1 MEYSYVNP
9 EWKKKNEENGNHK
22 KKKNGIRVG
31 IAVLLSCVVM
41 ATVIG
46 LFAGVLL
53 ANRYLITKDAEQV
66 AAVQEPAVTRA
77 PVIAPSE
84 STEKSEPKASAEGK
98 TAEVKQS
105 ETSEAAAQT
114 GTQFAY
120 EGVYTKAQIC
130 ELAAPSVVGIDVI
143 TPVSF
148 YGRIYESEGSGSGVI
163 LTADGYIATCA
174 HVVEDAT
181 KITVILN
188 DDTEYAAELIGKDSR
203 NDLAII
209 KIDAQNLT
217 PAEIGDSDMLTV
229 GEDVIA
235 IGNPLGE
242 LRGTAT
248 SGIISALRRPVT
260 VEKVNME
267 LIQTDAAISP
277 GNSGGGLFNAS
288 GKLIGIVNA
297 KASDENAEGLGFAI
311 PINDVLGEINDL
323 LNYGYITG
331 KAYLGVYTQN
341 VTLRSDYGFWQYS
354 TVSCVQVGDVVAGS
368 AAEKAGIK
376 SGDLILSINGEQV
389 SSNTVLSEIIA
400 QYNAGE
406 TATVK
411 IQREGQAM
419 ELQVTFGEYIPQG

>member
-66 AAVQEPAVTRA
+66 AVVQEPTVTRA

-84 STEKSEPKASAEGK
+84 STEKSEPKASAEAK

-114 GTQFAY
+114 GTQFAH

>member
-9 EWKKKNEENGNHK
+9 EWKQKNEEKNRNK
-22 KKKNGIRVG
+22 KKRNGIRVG

-53 ANRYLITKDAEQV
+53 ANRYLISRDMEKAAAVAEIAPTSAP
-66 AAVQEPAVTRA
+66 AAVQEENKEKDELVT
-77 PVIAPSE
+77 PKEIKP
-84 STEKSEPKASAEGK
+84 TEA
-98 TAEVKQS
+98 
-105 ETSEAAAQT
+105 SEAASSSVS
-114 GTQFAY
+114 QFAY
-120 EGVYTKAQIC
+120 NGVYSRAQIC
-130 ELAAPSVVGIDVI
+130 EIAAPSVVGIDVV

-163 LTADGYIATCA
+163 LTSDGYIATCA

-188 DDTEYAAELIGKDSR
+188 DDTEYEAKLVGKDSR

-209 KIDAQNLT
+209 KIEAANLT
-217 PAEIGDSDMLTV
+217 AAEIGDSDMLTV

-277 GNSGGGLFNAS
+277 GNSGGGLFNAA

-297 KASDENAEGLGFAI
+297 KASGDNAEGLGFAI
-311 PINDVLGEINDL
+311 PINNVLKEINDL

-341 VTLRSDYGFWQYS
+341 VTLRSDYGFWQYN

-376 SGDLILSINGEQV
+376 SGDLILAINDEQV
-389 SSNTVLSEIIA
+389 SSNTVLSDIIA
-400 QYNAGE
+400 RYNAGD
-406 TATVK
+406 TVTVT
-411 IQREGQAM
+411 IQRDGQSV
-419 ELQVTFGEYIPQG
+419 ELSVTFGEYIPQG

>member
-9 EWKKKNEENGNHK
+9 EWKQKNEEKNRNK
-22 KKKNGIRVG
+22 KKRNGIRVG

-53 ANRYLITKDAEQV
+53 ANRYLISRDMEKAAAVDEIAPTSAP
-66 AAVQEPAVTRA
+66 AAVQEESKEKNEIVAPAEIK
-77 PVIAPSE
+77 P
-84 STEKSEPKASAEGK
+84 AE
-98 TAEVKQS
+98 AS
-105 ETSEAAAQT
+105 ETTASSAS
-114 GTQFAY
+114 QFAY
-120 EGVYTKAQIC
+120 NGVYSRAQIC
-130 ELAAPSVVGIDVI
+130 EIAAPSVVGIDVV

-163 LTADGYIATCA
+163 LTSDGYIATCA

-188 DDTEYAAELIGKDSR
+188 DDTEYEAKLVGKDSR

-209 KIDAQNLT
+209 KIEAANLT
-217 PAEIGDSDMLTV
+217 AAEIGDSDMLTV

-277 GNSGGGLFNAS
+277 GNSGGGLFNAA

-297 KASDENAEGLGFAI
+297 KASGDNAEGLGFAI
-311 PINDVLGEINDL
+311 PINNVLKEINDL

-341 VTLRSDYGFWQYS
+341 VTLRSDYGFWQYN

-376 SGDLILSINGEQV
+376 SGDLILAINDEQV
-389 SSNTVLSEIIA
+389 SSNTVLSDIIA
-400 QYNAGE
+400 RYNAGD
-406 TATVK
+406 TVTVK
-411 IQREGQAM
+411 IQRDGQTV
-419 ELQVTFGEYIPQG
+419 ELTVTFGEYIPQG